1 MKKNKK
7 ILIFGAGAIGR
18 GFLAPKF
25 FLKKFSVSF
34 VDVDR
39 KLINKLQKR
48 KKYKAAFTNSY
59 KYDVVEVIVEDIFHL
74 EDNYDVTKYDM
85 VFSCVGPKQCYEIGE
100 KLKNAKSIISC
111 ENDYKSKYILSE
123 ITNSKDVYFA
133 IPDVITSNTAPKK
146 LKKIDDL
153 FTVSEKGIL
162 VIENNRLNFSNIA
175 NKLSTKNLNMHWNSK
190 LFIHNAP
197 HAILAYLGFK
207 KKYKYIHEAMN
218 DKIIRNIVISS
229 MKEISVG
236 LIKSKLVTK
245 KFANYY
251 MNKEI
256 KRFKNKLLFDP
267 ISRVAREPIRKL
279 ASDNRIILSL
289 RLAFLCKKIPI
300 NTLVGLKAALNFY
313 DRNDSESLY
322 LHNLKKSLTE
332 SEILKK
338 ISGIE
343 EKDPISILIK
353 NINLNKILYKK

>member
-25 FLKKFSVSF
+25 FLKNFSISF
-34 VDVDR
+34 VDINQMLVE
-39 KLINKLQKR
+39 KLKTR
-48 KKYKAAFTNSY
+48 KKYKAAFTNQNKY
-59 KYDVVEVIVEDIFHL
+59 KIVEVFIEDIFHL
-74 EDNYDVTKYDM
+74 DDKYDVRKYDM

-100 KLKNAKSIISC
+100 KLKNAKNIISC
-111 ENDYKSKYILSE
+111 ENDFKSKFILTE
-123 ITNSKDVYFA
+123 IANCKKVYFA

-153 FTVSEKGIL
+153 ITVSENGIL
-162 VIENNRLNFSNIA
+162 VVEKNKINFSNVA
-175 NKLSTKNLNMHWNSK
+175 TKLNSKNLQMHWNSK

-207 KKYKYIHEAMN
+207 KKYKFIHEAMN
-218 DKIIRNIVISS
+218 DKMIKKIVTSA
-229 MKEISVG
+229 MEEISLG
-236 LIKSKLVTK
+236 LVRSKLVSK
-245 KFANYY
+245 KFAKYY

-256 KRFKNKLLFDP
+256 ERFQNKLLFDP

-279 ASDNRIILSL
+279 GSDNRIILSL
-289 RLAFLCKKIPI
+289 RLAFLCGKIPI
-300 NTLVGLKAALNFY
+300 NNLIGLKAALNFY
-313 DRNDSESLY
+313 DRNDSESVY
-322 LHNLKKSLTE
+322 LHNLKKTLTE

-343 EKDPISILIK
+343 EKDPISMLLK
-353 NINLNKILYKK
+353 QINLNNILKKS